1 MKIPKNQK
9 LWETF
14 RGTDGAVQYAVC
26 SDAMRQKYT
35 LYRAVGEKAEK
46 VAQADSPKQLYPLMD
61 WNGAERGGKPG
72 KRGAKTSRKTE

>member
-46 VAQADSPKQLYPLMD
+46 VAQAESPKQLYPLME
-61 WNGAERGGKPG
+61 WNTEEKGKKPG
-72 KRGAKTSRKTE
+72 KRDAKTVRKSE